1 MTLAETFFN
10 LEVLKHSM
18 PLLLSGLWMTI
29 RLAVT
34 SILIGL
40 PLGLAVCMTR
50 LYAPKPFRL
59 IAVAYIDVLRA
70 LPILVVLIVIYYAL
84 PFVGVR
90 LSSFVAAT
98 LGLSIAMSAFSAE
111 VLRSGMS
118 AVSRG
123 QIEAATALG
132 LNFWAIVGFVV
143 LPQAIRLVVPALTS
157 NCIGLVKETSLASV
171 VALSELLK
179 QGNDAQALNAN
190 PTPLIAVALIYLTFL
205 WPLVRL
211 VDRSDAKANRS
222 RANA

>member
-18 PLLLSGLWMTI
+18 PLLLSGLWMTVQ
-29 RLAVT
+29 LAVT

-50 LYAPKPFRL
+50 LHAPKPFRL

-98 LGLSIAMSAFSAE
+98 LGLSIALSAFSAE
-111 VLRSGMS
+111 VLRSGIS

-132 LNFWAIVGFVV
+132 LNFRAIMGFVV

-190 PTPLIAVALIYLTFL
+190 PTPLIAVAFIYLTFL